1 MEIIREACLSCTC
14 ILAQVECKPPGP
26 IQLKVVNYR
35 QSGGGFLAVAPTMV
49 AGNAAIG
56 MLELRTSPRCG
67 WGGNCNLY
75 APRGFLAVA

>member
-1 MEIIREACLSCTC
+1 MEIITEACLSCPC

-26 IQLKVVNYR
+26 VQLKVVSYR

-56 MLELRTSPRCG
+56 MLELRTSPQVRLG
-67 WGGNCNLY
+67 KQL
-75 APRGFLAVA
+75 